1 MRDDNMESHP
11 EMFAYLACM
20 HQSWSIG
27 PGLLRPGEAFYG
39 MCNLWG
45 EYAFFKEK
53 SLFVQKSLDVL
64 VCGWYIPAAPARVA

>member
-27 PGLLRPGEAFYG
+27 PGLLRLGEAFYG

-45 EYAFFKEK
+45 EYAFF
-53 SLFVQKSLDVL
+53 
-64 VCGWYIPAAPARVA
+64 